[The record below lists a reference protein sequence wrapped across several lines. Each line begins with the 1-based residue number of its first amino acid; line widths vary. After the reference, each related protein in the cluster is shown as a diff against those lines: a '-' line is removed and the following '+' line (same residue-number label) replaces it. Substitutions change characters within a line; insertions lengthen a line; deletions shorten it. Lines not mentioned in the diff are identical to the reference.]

1 VREFLIRNGERV
13 VFIGDEITEA
23 RREEDPNGLGYG
35 YVAIIAALCVAAHPE
50 RRIEFINRGVGGDRV
65 VDLKKRWDED
75 VIKLDPDWVSIS
87 IGLNDAHN
95 RVSGR
100 LREAVPLDLFT
111 STYRELIERTLDET
125 NAGLILMEISVLG
138 EDLGSEGNRVLSPY
152 NEAIRRLAAEYDAI
166 LVPVNRAFRRAI
178 LSRPGFKWT
187 VDGIHPNPFGHALIA
202 MTWLKSLGFEI

>member
-1 VREFLIRNGERV
+1 MREFLIRNGDRV

-23 RREEDPNGLGYG
+23 GREGDPNRLGYG
-35 YVAIIAALCVAAHPE
+35 YVAIIAGLCVAAYPE
-50 RRIEFINRGVGGDRV
+50 RRIEFVNRGVKGDRV
-65 VDLKKRWDED
+65 VDLKRRWDED
-75 VIKLDPDWVSIS
+75 VIKLDPNWVSIS
-87 IGLNDAHN
+87 IGLNDVHR

-100 LREAVPLDLFT
+100 LSEAVPLDVFT

-125 NAGLILMEISVLG
+125 NAELILMEISILG

-187 VDGIHPNPFGHALIA
+187 IDGVHPNPFGHALIA
-202 MTWLKSLGFEI
+202 MTWLRSLGFEI